1 MSFKVPNQYRVRN
14 GPMASSDSI
23 GRYGMFQLSLTF
35 NGSTYSINTDGDSMV
50 YIVAA
55 AGDDSGWEHVSA
67 HVRTPD
73 GPRTPDWALMCIV
86 KNLFWDEED
95 CVIQFHPPKSEYVNR
110 NPNVLHLWRRHNTNW
125 ETPPKIL
132 IG

>member
-1 MSFKVPNQYRVRN
+1 MSFKAPEKYRLKE
-14 GPMASSDSI
+14 GPMGSDESYGINGVFVIPIHIDCQIRCIAS
-23 GRYGMFQLSLTF
+23 
-35 NGSTYSINTDGDSMV
+35 DG
-50 YIVAA
+50 A
-55 AGDDSGWEHVSA
+55 GWEHVSISEMVNIKKKRPL
-67 HVRTPD
+67 VRTPS
-73 GPRTPDWALMCIV
+73 WNIMCKV

-110 NPNVLHLWRRHNTNW
+110 HPNVLHLWRKIGVKI